1 MGDGDMNG
9 RTETPETIYLWH
21 KQGCK
26 VLVRAPYLRG
36 VKRNCLIELEDG
48 KRTVVPCRALRR
60 EKGVE
65 LDESRR

>member
-1 MGDGDMNG
+1 MVILGGSTG
-9 RTETPETIYLWH
+9 APRVTYLCH
-21 KQGCK
+21 KQRGK

-48 KRTVVPCRALRR
+48 KRVVVPCRALRR

-65 LDESRR
+65 IGELRR